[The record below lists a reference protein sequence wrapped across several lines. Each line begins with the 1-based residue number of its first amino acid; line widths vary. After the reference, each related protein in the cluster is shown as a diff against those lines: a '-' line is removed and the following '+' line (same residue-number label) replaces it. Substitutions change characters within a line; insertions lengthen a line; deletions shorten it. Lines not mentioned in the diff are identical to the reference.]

1 MATWYINDGDLPFLN
16 EFPEMKEVDDAP
28 LSFWKIINGNLP
40 FRNFAPMHTIDDAPL
55 AFWRIVDGDLPF
67 RVQFPKMYKVT
78 TGSKLYFG
86 NERILKIFLG
96 DRKITKVYCGDLKI
110 F

>member
-16 EFPEMKEVDDAP
+16 EFPEMKEIDDAP

-40 FRNFAPMHTIDDAPL
+40 FRNFSPMHTVDDAPL

-67 RVQFPKMYKVT
+67 RVQFPKMYKVSA
-78 TGSKLYFG
+78 GSKLYLG
-86 NERILKIFLG
+86 NKLIKKIFFG
-96 DRKITKVYCGDLKI
+96 DIKIKSLYNGDTKI